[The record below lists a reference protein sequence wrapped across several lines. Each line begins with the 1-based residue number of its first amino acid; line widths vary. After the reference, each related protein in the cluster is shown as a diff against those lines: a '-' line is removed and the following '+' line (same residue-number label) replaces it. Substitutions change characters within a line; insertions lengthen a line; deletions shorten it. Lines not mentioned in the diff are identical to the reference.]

1 MASNQILLGGDSAG
15 GNLTAALLEHI
26 AHPHADVPPVSL
38 AHPLHAVLLIS
49 PWISFSTSWPTFD
62 SNAESDYI
70 SKRAIARAATTYI
83 APGSKP
89 DAYAEPNTSP
99 VEWWADI
106 AKSVVQNVLIWGGGG
121 EVLLDGIKD
130 FAAKVGEGF
139 SRADGNSSSL
149 LSSSPA
155 VQKDEG
161 AVEQREQPPSLPRF
175 RFIVTPHCAH
185 EEMIIDE
192 LALGWVKGGDAAREL
207 ETWLSTVLS

>member
-1 MASNQILLGGDSAG
+1 MGGDSAG

-38 AHPLHAVLLIS
+38 THPLHAVLLLS
-49 PWISFSTSWPTFD
+49 PWVSFSTNWPTFD
-62 SNAESDYI
+62 TNAESDYI
-70 SKRAIARAATTYI
+70 SRRAIARAATTYV

-106 AKSVVQNVLIWGGGG
+106 AKSVVQNVFIWGGGG

-139 SRADGNSSSL
+139 SRADRDP
-149 LSSSPA
+149 SSPS
-155 VQKDEG
+155 VQKNEEG
-161 AVEQREQPPSLPRF
+161 SKQRSPPRF
-175 RFIVTPHCAH
+175 RFLVTPHCAH

-192 LALGWVKGGDAAREL
+192 LALGWVRGGDAAKEV
-207 ETWLSTVLS
+207 EIWLSTVLS

>member
-1 MASNQILLGGDSAG
+1 MGGDSAG

-49 PWISFSTSWPTFD
+49 PWISFSTTWSTFN

-70 SKRAIARAATTYI
+70 SKRAIARAAATYI

-106 AKSVVQNVLIWGGGG
+106 AKSVVQNILIWGGGG

-139 SRADGNSSSL
+139 ARADGNPSQ
-149 LSSSPA
+149 SSPS

-161 AVEQREQPPSLPRF
+161 AVEQQSPRPRF
-175 RFIVTPHCAH
+175 RFLVTPHCAH